1 MKTGN
6 VVDSNVDETKSEMKE
21 SEISKSEI
29 RKSIAKMI
37 LPILISSV
45 LEMSVGI
52 ISMKLIGNLGFIAI
66 GAMGLSTRVRG
77 IIWAVYKGIAIGV
90 QVVIAQAY
98 GAGDKARIKDALKQT
113 VGSIFIISILFLTTM
128 LFVPEFWLKIFGA
141 KGELLG
147 VSADVLKVVGVGMPF
162 LGVIL
167 IISGALQGKGD
178 AMTPMIISGIMNIL
192 NVVFGLI
199 LVRGWFGF
207 PVLGLMGAAIA
218 LALSQAVAALIA
230 LWFILKKGGLLE
242 GVKIKHFFT
251 FTKNIMASVY
261 KTGIPSALES
271 LFWQLSAIILI
282 RAILTYGDASYA
294 AYQLGLQAESI
305 AYMPAAGFQ
314 VAATAYIGRYLGAK
328 DPVMAKRYLR
338 EILLGAVIISII
350 GGGALVLFPK
360 VLLGFMTDDQSL
372 ISIGTF
378 YLIVCGLAQVPQNIA
393 GVLGGAL
400 RGAGYTKMPMYA
412 AGIGLYLVRVPIALA
427 AAYVFNLSVNIVFF
441 AIGFDMAVRLVLN
454 SFLYL
459 KTNIYE
465 RPKLV

>member
-6 VVDSNVDETKSEMKE
+6 AVDSSLDVTKSDVTK

-37 LPILISSV
+37 FPILISSV

-98 GAGDKARIKDALKQT
+98 GAGDKERIKDALKQT
-113 VGSIFIISILFLTTM
+113 VGSIFIVSILFLTTM

-147 VSADVLKVVGVGMPF
+147 VSADVLRVVGVGMPF

-338 EILLGAVIISII
+338 EILLGAVLISIL
-350 GGGALVLFPK
+350 GGCALVLFPK
-360 VLLGFMTDDQSL
+360 VLLGFMTGDQSL

-378 YLIVCGLAQVPQNIA
+378 YLVVCGLAQVPQNIA

-427 AAYVFNLSVNIVFF
+427 AAYVFNLSVNVVFF
-441 AIGFDMAVRLVLN
+441 AIGFDMTVRLVLN

>member
-6 VVDSNVDETKSEMKE
+6 AVDSNLDVT
-21 SEISKSEI
+21 KSEI

-113 VGSIFIISILFLTTM
+113 VGSIFIISVLFLATM

-147 VSADVLKVVGVGMPF
+147 VSADVLRVVGVGMPF

-192 NVVFGLI
+192 NVVFGLV
-199 LVRGWFGF
+199 LVRGLFGF

-251 FTKNIMASVY
+251 FTRNIIASVY

-271 LFWQLSAIILI
+271 LFWQLSAILLI

-314 VAATAYIGRYLGAK
+314 IAATAYIGRFLGAK

-427 AAYVFNLSVNIVFF
+427 SAYVFNLSVNVVFF
-441 AIGFDMAVRLVLN
+441 AIGFDMTVRLILN

>member
-1 MKTGN
+1 METGN
-6 VVDSNVDETKSEMKE
+6 AVDSNLESKITN
-21 SEISKSEI
+21 SEITKLEI

-113 VGSIFIISILFLTTM
+113 VGSIFIISILFLATM

-360 VLLGFMTDDQSL
+360 ILLGFMTDDQSL

-427 AAYVFNLSVNIVFF
+427 AAYVFNLSVNVVFF
-441 AIGFDMAVRLVLN
+441 AIGFDMTVRLVLN